1 MPKFSIVIAA
11 TAVLALTPSAYAQDG
26 DAEAGA
32 KVFRKCAACHN
43 VDNAKAKVGPSLQG
57 VIGRQPGT
65 VEGFKYSKAMVA
77 FGEGKVW
84 NAELLTEYLARP
96 RDIVKGTR
104 MAFAGLK
111 KDDDIANVIAYIS
124 QFSPSE

>member
-1 MPKFSIVIAA
+1 MRKFTILLAA
-11 TAVLALTPSAYAQDG
+11 VTVLASSPIANAQDG
-26 DAEAGA
+26 DPEAGA

-43 VDNAKAKVGPSLQG
+43 IETDKQKVGPSLQG

-65 VEGFKYSKAMVA
+65 VEDFKYSKAMVE

-84 NAELLTEYLARP
+84 NAELLTVYLAKP
-96 RDIVKGTR
+96 RDVVKGTR

-111 KDDDIANVIAYIS
+111 KDEDIANVIAYVS

>member
-1 MPKFSIVIAA
+1 MTIILAA
-11 TAVLALTPSAYAQDG
+11 ISLTGSVSLATAQDG
-26 DAEAGA
+26 DPEAGA

-43 VDNAKAKVGPSLQG
+43 IENAKRKVGPSLQG

-65 VEGFKYSKAMVA
+65 VEGFKYSKGMIE

-84 NAELLTEYLARP
+84 SAELLSEYLPDP
-96 RDIVKGTR
+96 RGMVKGTK

-111 KDDDIANVIAYIS
+111 KEEDVANVIAYIS
-124 QFSPSE
+124 QFSPQN